1 MMVIKTVEELQ
12 EVLFRVHSS
21 NKSVG
26 LVPTMGALHDGHLSL
41 IKRARLENQ
50 ATVCSIF
57 VNPTQF
63 NNKEDLEKYPRTLDT
78 DLKLIEDYVDFV
90 FAPTAE
96 EVYKQPATEHY
107 SFGDL
112 EKVMEGPMRPGHF
125 NGVAIIVKRLFDW
138 VQPDKAYFGEKDF
151 QQIAIIKSLVKQYHL
166 DIQIV
171 PCPIVREESG
181 LALSSRNKRLSEYE
195 HTQAANIYRI
205 LKESVALGKT
215 DTAEIRRF
223 VADEIAKV
231 DTLRLEYYEIVDGE
245 TLQPIQNLNDTDSVV
260 GCITVYCGEVRLID
274 NIRYK

>member
-1 MMVIKTVEELQ
+1 MMVIKTVEELK

-21 NKSVG
+21 GKSVG

-41 IKRARLENQ
+41 IKRARRENQ

-63 NNKEDLEKYPRTLDT
+63 NNKEDLEKYPRTLDN
-78 DLKLIEDYVDFV
+78 DLELIEDYVDFV

-96 EVYKQPATEHY
+96 EVYKEPATEHY
-107 SFGDL
+107 DFGDL

-138 VQPDKAYFGEKDF
+138 VKPEKAYFGEKDF
-151 QQIAIIKSLVKQYHL
+151 QQIAIIKSLVQQYHL
-166 DIQIV
+166 DIEIV
-171 PCPIVREESG
+171 PCPIVREASG

-195 HTQAANIYRI
+195 HKQAANIYRI
-205 LKESVALGKT
+205 LQESTRLETTDVAK
-215 DTAEIRRF
+215 IRQF

-231 DTLRLEYYEIVDGE
+231 DTFRLEYYEIVDGE
-245 TLQPIQNLNDTDSVV
+245 TLQPIKDLNDTDSVV
-260 GCITVYCGEVRLID
+260 GCITVYCGEIRLID

>member
-1 MMVIKTVEELQ
+1 MMVITTVEELK

-21 NKSVG
+21 GKSVG

-41 IKRARLENQ
+41 IKRARRENQ

-63 NNKEDLEKYPRTLDT
+63 NNKEDLEKYPRTLDN
-78 DLKLIEDYVDFV
+78 DLKLIEDYVDIV

-96 EVYKQPATEHY
+96 EVYKEPATEKY
-107 SFGDL
+107 DFGDL

-138 VQPDKAYFGEKDF
+138 VKPEKAYFGEKDF

-166 DIQIV
+166 DIEIV
-171 PCPIVREESG
+171 PCPIVREASG

-215 DTAEIRRF
+215 DVAEIRQF

-245 TLQPIQNLNDTDSVV
+245 TLQPIRNLDDTDSVV

>member
-1 MMVIKTVEELQ
+1 
-12 EVLFRVHSS
+12 
-21 NKSVG
+21 
-26 LVPTMGALHDGHLSL
+26 
-41 IKRARLENQ
+41 
-50 ATVCSIF
+50 
-57 VNPTQF
+57 
-63 NNKEDLEKYPRTLDT
+63 
-78 DLKLIEDYVDFV
+78 
-90 FAPTAE
+90 
-96 EVYKQPATEHY
+96 
-107 SFGDL
+107 
-112 EKVMEGPMRPGHF
+112 MEGPMRPGHF

-138 VQPDKAYFGEKDF
+138 VKPERAYFGEKDF

-166 DIQIV
+166 DIEIV
-171 PCPIVREESG
+171 PCPIVREASG

-231 DTLRLEYYEIVDGE
+231 DTFRLEYYEIVDGE
-245 TLQPIQNLNDTDSVV
+245 TLQPIKSLNDTDSVV

>member
-26 LVPTMGALHDGHLSL
+26 FVPTMGALHDGHLSL

-63 NNKEDLEKYPRTLDT
+63 NNKEDLEKYPRTLDA

-96 EVYKQPATEHY
+96 EVYKEPATEHY
-107 SFGDL
+107 DFGDL

-138 VQPDKAYFGEKDF
+138 VKPDKAYFGEKDF
-151 QQIAIIKSLVKQYHL
+151 QQVAIIKSLVKQYNL
-166 DIQIV
+166 DIQII

-195 HTQAANIYRI
+195 HKQAANIYRI

-215 DTAEIRRF
+215 DTAAIKQF

-231 DTLRLEYYEIVDGE
+231 DTFRLEYYEIVDGE
-245 TLQPIQNLNDTDSVV
+245 TLQPVKSLNDTDSVV

>member
-1 MMVIKTVEELQ
+1 MMVIKKVEELQ
-12 EVLFRVHSS
+12 DVLFRVHSS
-21 NKSVG
+21 GKSVG
-26 LVPTMGALHDGHLSL
+26 FVPTMGALHDGHLSL
-41 IKRARLENQ
+41 IKRARHENQ

-63 NNKEDLEKYPRTLDT
+63 NNKEDLEKYPRTLDA

-96 EVYKQPATEHY
+96 EVYKEPATEHY
-107 SFGDL
+107 DFGDL

-138 VQPDKAYFGEKDF
+138 VKPDKAYFGEKDF
-151 QQIAIIKSLVKQYHL
+151 QQVAIIKSLVKQYNL
-166 DIQIV
+166 DIQII

-195 HTQAANIYRI
+195 HKQAANIYRI

-215 DTAEIRRF
+215 DTAAIKQF

-231 DTLRLEYYEIVDGE
+231 DTFRLEYYEIVDGE
-245 TLQPIQNLNDTDSVV
+245 TLQPVKSLNDTDSVV

>member
-1 MMVIKTVEELQ
+1 MLVIKTVEELQ
-12 EVLFRVHSS
+12 EVMFRVHSS
-21 NKSVG
+21 GKSVG
-26 LVPTMGALHDGHLSL
+26 MVPTMGALHDGHLSL
-41 IKRARLENQ
+41 IKRAHRENQ
-50 ATVCSIF
+50 VTVCSIF

-63 NNKEDLEKYPRTLDT
+63 NNKEDLEKYPRTLDD
-78 DLKLIEDYVDFV
+78 DLKLIEDYVDIV

-96 EVYKQPATEHY
+96 EVYKKPATEHY
-107 SFGDL
+107 DFGDL

-138 VQPDKAYFGEKDF
+138 VKPEKAYFGEKDF

-166 DIQIV
+166 DIEIV
-171 PCPIVREESG
+171 PCPIVREASG

-195 HTQAANIYRI
+195 HKQAANIYRI
-205 LKESVALGKT
+205 LQESTRLDTTDVAK
-215 DTAEIRRF
+215 IRQF

-231 DTLRLEYYEIVDGE
+231 DTFRLEYYEIVDGE
-245 TLQPIQNLNDTDSVV
+245 TLQPIQNLDDTDSVV

>member
-1 MMVIKTVEELQ
+1 MMVIKTVEDLQ

-21 NKSVG
+21 GKSVG

-41 IKRARLENQ
+41 IKRARRENQ

-63 NNKEDLEKYPRTLDT
+63 NNKEDLEKYPRTLDD

-90 FAPTAE
+90 FALTAE
-96 EVYKQPATEHY
+96 DVYKEPATEHY
-107 SFGDL
+107 DFGDL

-138 VQPDKAYFGEKDF
+138 VKPERAYFGEKDF
-151 QQIAIIKSLVKQYHL
+151 QQLAIIKSLVKQYHL
-166 DIQIV
+166 DIEVI
-171 PCPIVREESG
+171 PCPIVREASG

-195 HTQAANIYRI
+195 HKQAANIYRI
-205 LKESVALGKT
+205 LQESTHLETTDVAK
-215 DTAEIRRF
+215 IRQF

-231 DTLRLEYYEIVDGE
+231 DTFRLEYYEIVDGE

>member
-21 NKSVG
+21 GKSVG

-41 IKRARLENQ
+41 IKRARRENQ

-63 NNKEDLEKYPRTLDT
+63 NNKEDLEKYPRTLDD

-90 FAPTAE
+90 FAPTVE
-96 EVYKQPATEHY
+96 EVYKEPAIEHY
-107 SFGDL
+107 DFGDL

-138 VQPDKAYFGEKDF
+138 VKPERAYFGEKDF

-166 DIQIV
+166 DIEIV
-171 PCPIVREESG
+171 PCPIVREASG

-215 DTAEIRRF
+215 DTAEIRQF

-245 TLQPIQNLNDTDSVV
+245 TLQPIKSLNDTDSVV